1 MTVLKLLLTSVLFAT
16 FLLPVAVASSRSPGR
31 ALRKLMVS
39 ILLADLAY
47 AFFLKF
53 LYGRLL

>member
-1 MTVLKLLLTSVLFAT
+1 MSVPKLLLTSVLFAT
-16 FLLPVAVASSRSPGR
+16 FLLPVAFGSSGRPGR
-31 ALRKLMVS
+31 ALRKLIVS
-39 ILLADLAY
+39 ILLAELAY